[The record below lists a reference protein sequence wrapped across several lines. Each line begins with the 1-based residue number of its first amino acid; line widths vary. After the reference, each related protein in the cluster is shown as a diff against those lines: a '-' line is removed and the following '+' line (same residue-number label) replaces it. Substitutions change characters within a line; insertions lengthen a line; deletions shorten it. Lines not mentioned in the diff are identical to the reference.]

1 MKRFALILAALL
13 LLMNVVCAEELSEED
28 VELLL
33 ADARYLLGI
42 TDLPEP
48 DTWRGSNVEGG
59 EDIHERAYL
68 IEYVNDHGTYIR
80 VFYVINDYFRDISI
94 SWPEETE
101 TEAAVPELT
110 YEELLAKY
118 YACSERNPDHL
129 KPIAADIEK
138 YCYGLQL
145 VQKPGA
151 SDIDRLHWIQVF
163 GGDGSTIYDN
173 TVVDIAWS
181 PARDRIE
188 RGSVH
193 LIR

>member
-1 MKRFALILAALL
+1 MKRLALILIALL
-13 LLMNVVCAEELSEED
+13 FLWSSACAEELPAED
-28 VELLL
+28 QELLL

-48 DTWRGSNVEGG
+48 DVWRGDYVKGG
-59 EDIHERAYL
+59 EDIHERVYF
-68 IEYVNDHGTYIR
+68 IEYVNTQGTRI
-80 VFYVINDYFRDISI
+80 VLIYVINDLFRDISV
-94 SWPEETE
+94 SWPDE
-101 TEAAVPELT
+101 TEADTEIPELP
-110 YEELLAKY
+110 YEELLAQY
-118 YACSERNPDHL
+118 YACAERNPDHL
-129 KPIAADIEK
+129 GPIVANFEK

-151 SDIDRLHWIQVF
+151 SDMDYLHWIQVF

-173 TVVDIAWS
+173 TVVVIAWS

-188 RGSVH
+188 RGSVR